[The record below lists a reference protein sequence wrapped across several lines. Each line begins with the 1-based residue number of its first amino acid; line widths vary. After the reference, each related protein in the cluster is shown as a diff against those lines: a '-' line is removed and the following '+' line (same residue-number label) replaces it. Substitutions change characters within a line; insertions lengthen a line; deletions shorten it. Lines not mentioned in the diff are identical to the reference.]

1 MRKDSGIMKIT
12 SDEALRRV
20 ALHDHGVLSTLH
32 PERGID
38 SVPVVYA
45 IDASGF
51 VGIPID
57 TVKPK
62 ATTSLQREKNL
73 VTDRRATLL
82 VDLWDRSDWSRLW
95 WVRVRLERVDDDE
108 NGAERLADLLA
119 AKYPQY
125 RDKPFARV
133 MIFRVLAVTGW
144 TAL

>member
-20 ALHDHGVLSTLH
+20 ALHDHGVLSTIN

-38 SVPVVYA
+38 SVPVVYG
-45 IDASGF
+45 IDDDGYI
-51 VGIPID
+51 GIPID

-62 ATTSLQREKNL
+62 TSTNLQREENL
-73 VTDRRATLL
+73 ATDRRATLL
-82 VDLWDRSDWSRLW
+82 VDLWDQNDWSRLW
-95 WVRVRLERVDDDE
+95 WVRVRLERMNDDE

-144 TAL
+144 TAS